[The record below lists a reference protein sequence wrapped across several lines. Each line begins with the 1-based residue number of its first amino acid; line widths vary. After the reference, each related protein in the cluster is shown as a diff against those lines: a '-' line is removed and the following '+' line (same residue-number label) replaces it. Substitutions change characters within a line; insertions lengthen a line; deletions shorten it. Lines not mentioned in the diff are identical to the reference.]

1 NAEMLNSEKPRH
13 EKACKLLTS
22 IVNSMTTKMEI
33 GAPMASAYLLEQPDH
48 YTSHKFKP
56 FYWMPFVREAQIV
69 SDYTLRPEFY
79 NEITVY
85 DWMRQAHKEKGQVKL
100 PPPDKD
106 DGTQVHLEGE
116 QDMSEYDTE
125 DEGHGTASPNPTG
138 PLTPHERKHKHVEDN
153 SVDQEDS
160 VDTMDENEI
169 TLDDMK
175 FLDGHP
181 QRDSHRIK
189 FSPDNKGLVPN
200 FVGGTLP
207 RSDKGDCEYY
217 CATVLTLFK
226 PWRTGFDLKKEFET
240 WTEAFTSHTFT
251 NRQLQ
256 TMRFLQIRFECND
269 ARDDHHAQRLKG
281 HIMSKDNIY
290 FDDDHDLNENSHE
303 DLLYG
308 QLDMTDMQ
316 LEDVLDKGYKTLAKE
331 HGMQAAEQIAMTS
344 GWLD

>member
-1 NAEMLNSEKPRH
+1 
-13 EKACKLLTS
+13 
-22 IVNSMTTKMEI
+22 MEI

-56 FYWMPFVREAQIV
+56 FYWMPFVREAWSSWPIKIDSQKPESILPILKDQVVLGVVNGNYAAFSVV

-85 DWMRQAHKEKGQVKL
+85 DWMQQAHKEKGQVKHS
-100 PPPDKD
+100 PPDKD
-106 DGTQVHLEGE
+106 DGTQVDLEGE

-125 DEGHGTASPNPTG
+125 DEGHVTASPNLTG
-138 PLTPHERKHKHVEDN
+138 PLTPHECKRKHVEDY

-160 VDTMDENEI
+160 VDTMDETEI

-181 QRDSHRIK
+181 QRDPHRIK

-207 RSDKGDCEYY
+207 RSDKGDREYY
-217 CATVLTLFK
+217 CATMLTLFK
-226 PWRTGFDLKKEFET
+226 PWCTGFDLKKESKT

-251 NRQLQ
+251 
-256 TMRFLQIRFECND
+256 D
-269 ARDDHHAQRLKG
+269 
-281 HIMSKDNIY
+281 
-290 FDDDHDLNENSHE
+290 
-303 DLLYG
+303 
-308 QLDMTDMQ
+308 
-316 LEDVLDKGYKTLAKE
+316 
-331 HGMQAAEQIAMTS
+331 
-344 GWLD
+344 